1 MEVQL
6 LHENL
11 ERIMDSAISYPGQ
24 NMGTYNVTIESAHTI
39 TISSNLSTA
48 QMGIVIVNGVLNL
61 SPSTSPNTIDY
72 QLHLSI

>member
-1 MEVQL
+1 MEFNFSWQTGTDHGFL
-6 LHENL
+6 QFHIL
-11 ERIMDSAISYPGQ
+11 GQ

-61 SPSTSPNTIDY
+61 SPSTSPNTIY
-72 QLHLSI
+72 QLLSI

>member
-1 MEVQL
+1 
-6 LHENL
+6 
-11 ERIMDSAISYPGQ
+11 MDSCNFISWTQ

-61 SPSTSPNTIDY
+61 SPSTSPNTIY
-72 QLHLSI
+72 QLLSI